1 MLSAAARSGPFAPVL
16 SATSRGV
23 AGALRPL
30 VQAAVPAAAE
40 PVALDGKRP
49 FLCRESLSGQAASR
63 PLVAVVG
70 LNGEP
75 SGRERPGLRGAP
87 LSRALRPRPWG
98 AAEEAGPCRGIRLPG
113 RWALGLLGPPGPHL
127 CGAPGGG
134 GELGR
139 PPPAGFPGSCAS
151 LAAGGPSGSRSDSV
165 GSARERWRP
174 AASGQVWRRCR
185 RVQVV
190 CLRAEFLNVF
200 VPPVTWTR
208 GSTSF
213 YAVPPGA
220 TETGCTAVSASWG
233 HLLDKCWK
241 LGPADHV

>member
-30 VQAAVPAAAE
+30 VQAAVPATAE
-40 PVALDGKRP
+40 PVVLDGKRP

-75 SGRERPGLRGAP
+75 SGRERPGVRGSP

-98 AAEEAGPCRGIRLPG
+98 AAEEAG
-113 RWALGLLGPPGPHL
+113 L
-127 CGAPGGG
+127 CGNRERSPVEGSGCRAGGLWAGLCASSGLRVPTCAAPRGGG
-134 GELGR
+134 ASSGGR
-139 PPPAGFPGSCAS
+139 PPLASPAPVRALPS
-151 LAAGGPSGSRSDSV
+151 AARGAQGRTSI

-174 AASGQVWRRCR
+174 AASGQVWRRCCC
-185 RVQVV
+185 VQVV

-200 VPPVTWTR
+200 F
-208 GSTSF
+208 S
-213 YAVPPGA
+213 
-220 TETGCTAVSASWG
+220 
-233 HLLDKCWK
+233 HQ
-241 LGPADHV
+241 